1 MVQLGAAR
9 GSPRARRS
17 APAVRLAAGATE
29 GLDAMG
35 QSTADRAGARRA
47 APFGEPRPP
56 LRHGRMAVANRPA
69 FGSRVYAASARQ
81 AAEVEVVAKILK
93 AEMGLIP
100 WYVVWLKMVVTA
112 LWSKEDD
119 DHEDDVFEHDMRLY
133 KPGSD
138 HPDTLFM
145 GELQFTAR
153 NHRLEVMIAGM
164 PFTVAG
170 TIVFESRLRKKG
182 IARLAQ
188 SEIRNPH
195 PHCSATR

>member
-1 MVQLGAAR
+1 
-9 GSPRARRS
+9 
-17 APAVRLAAGATE
+17 
-29 GLDAMG
+29 
-35 QSTADRAGARRA
+35 
-47 APFGEPRPP
+47 
-56 LRHGRMAVANRPA
+56 
-69 FGSRVYAASARQ
+69 
-81 AAEVEVVAKILK
+81 
-93 AEMGLIP
+93 MGLIP

-182 IARLAQ
+182 LLDWRSQRYEIPIRIAQPPDEPLG
-188 SEIRNPH
+188 E
-195 PHCSATR
+195 